1 LFYTIGGKLKMS
13 LVFTFFGS
21 LWGIVTNLVVALFSG
36 LLLLVIIAIALG
48 IAAFVASIIKNNEK
62 ERFNKE
68 EALKAQEEN

>member
-1 LFYTIGGKLKMS
+1 MTLL
-13 LVFTFFGS
+13 FTFFGS

-36 LLLLVIIAIALG
+36 LLLLAIIAVALG

>member
-1 LFYTIGGKLKMS
+1 MS
-13 LVFTFFGS
+13 LVFMFFSS
-21 LWGIVTNLVVALFSG
+21 LWNVATNLIVALFSG

>member
-1 LFYTIGGKLKMS
+1 MS

>member
-1 LFYTIGGKLKMS
+1 MT

-36 LLLLVIIAIALG
+36 LLLLAIIAVALG